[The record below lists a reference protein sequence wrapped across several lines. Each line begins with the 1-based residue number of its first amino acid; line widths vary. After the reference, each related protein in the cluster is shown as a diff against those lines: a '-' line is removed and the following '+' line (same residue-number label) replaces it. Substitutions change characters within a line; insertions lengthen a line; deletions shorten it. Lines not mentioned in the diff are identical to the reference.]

1 MNIKFG
7 VNTLVWVLSFSEND
21 FGLCDKVKGM
31 GFDVIEITPGDE
43 FRRIDPD
50 TLRRKLED
58 AGLEVSLCGA
68 FDASNDISSEDADTR
83 QRGIEFMRDYTD
95 WAAKIGAR
103 VIGGPLY
110 SELGKKRYLSDAD
123 RKAEWNRA
131 AESLKKIGEDAARK
145 GVALALE
152 PINRFEIDMINT
164 AAQGYAMCE
173 QVSSPGVKLMLD
185 TFHMNIE
192 DKDIGESLRSSKKHL
207 IHVHTCSN
215 NRGIPGEGHIPWGDV
230 KKALSDIDYEG
241 FGVIESFAQGQ
252 VAAFANIWRPLVD
265 NQDDIPAKGVR
276 FLKQALA

>member
-1 MNIKFG
+1 
-7 VNTLVWVLSFSEND
+7 
-21 FGLCDKVKGM
+21 
-31 GFDVIEITPGDE
+31 
-43 FRRIDPD
+43 
-50 TLRRKLED
+50 
-58 AGLEVSLCGA
+58 
-68 FDASNDISSEDADTR
+68 
-83 QRGIEFMRDYTD
+83 MRDYTD

-173 QVSSPGVKLMLD
+173 QVNSPGVKLMLD

-192 DKDIGESLRSSKKHL
+192 DTHIGEALTSSKKHL
-207 IHVHTCSN
+207 VHVHTCSN
-215 NRGIPGEGHIPWGDV
+215 NRGIPGEGHIPWEEV
-230 KKALSDIDYEG
+230 KQALTDIDYEG

-252 VAAFANIWRPLVD
+252 VAAFANIWRPLAD
-265 NQDDIPAKGVR
+265 NQDDIPSKGVR
-276 FLKQALA
+276 FLTQVFA